1 MTREQCCQLLG
12 VGKNATKDEIKEAFR
27 RKAKEYHPD
36 NNNGMDDMY
45 IKLVEARDFLLAHP
59 QTDPIEEDTHVYDN
73 RSKRWKP
80 SEKELKRREEEKA
93 KETEKRKLQF
103 MIKHLIMDLKACEL
117 TGLKVRSLD
126 GREIGTIIAEKED
139 ESLINPYFRHML
151 VLIEFKDG
159 TRSKWNSLFSVIQK
173 YEICF
178 LNKHNREISRQICK
192 YHLEYLKFI

>member
-1 MTREQCCQLLG
+1 MTREYCCNLLG
-12 VGKNATKDEIKEAFR
+12 VGKNATSEEIREAFR

-45 IKLVEARDFLLAHP
+45 KKHVEARDYLLDHP
-59 QTDPIEEDTHVYDN
+59 QTDPIEDTHVNDN

-103 MIKHLIMDLKACEL
+103 TIKHLIMNLKACEL

-126 GREIGTIIAEKED
+126 GREIGTIISEKED
-139 ESLINPYFRHML
+139 ESLINPHFRNML
-151 VLIEFKDG
+151 VLIEFNDG
-159 TRSKWNSLFSVIQK
+159 AKSKWNSLFSVIQK
-173 YEICF
+173 YEVCF
-178 LNKHNREISRQICK
+178 LDEHNRDLSRQICK
-192 YHLEYLKFI
+192 YHLKYLKFI